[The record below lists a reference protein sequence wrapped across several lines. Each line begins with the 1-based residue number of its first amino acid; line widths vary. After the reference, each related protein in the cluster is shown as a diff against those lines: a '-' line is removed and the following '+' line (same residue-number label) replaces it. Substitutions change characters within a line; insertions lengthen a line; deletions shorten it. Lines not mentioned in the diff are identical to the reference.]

1 VLRLLSRIM
10 TAITIPRQIDFTGNF
25 LPPESLGTK
34 ASKILDPLYVR
45 DFTGTTKIS
54 VPNPI
59 SRVVKVLLCTKL
71 QQSIARFLVLGK
83 IIHRLKPLVYKDFVS
98 NLYSHDQ

>member
-1 VLRLLSRIM
+1 M
-10 TAITIPRQIDFTGNF
+10 TVITIPRQIDFTGNF

-45 DFTGTTKIS
+45 DFTGTTKIH

-59 SRVVKVLLCTKL
+59 SRVVKVLICTKL
-71 QQSIARFLVLGK
+71 QQSIARFLVIEK
-83 IIHRLKPLVYKDFVS
+83 K
-98 NLYSHDQ
+98 LYIV